1 MAWNTTCENSE
12 FYWLAGINTGRFLP
26 APQLGHSAEVHTCT
40 SIPPNP
46 FMVPAV
52 TTLGEAAA
60 AAPAPTPAPA
70 PTAPAIG
77 GFRLVATKLGEF
89 KSGRLFDAT
98 IGGAPAAAAELL
110 ENKPL
115 YFNSPKRASAPTI
128 PRPIAIPLA
137 ASTPLPPE
145 VIAPAIIR
153 SDIDVGAELI
163 EG

>member
-1 MAWNTTCENSE
+1 M
-12 FYWLAGINTGRFLP
+12 NTGRFLP

-52 TTLGEAAA
+52 TILGEAAP
-60 AAPAPTPAPA
+60 AAPAPTPAA
-70 PTAPAIG
+70 PSTGAHTTG
-77 GFRLVATKLGEF
+77 GFRFVATKLGEF

-110 ENKPL
+110 ENIIPL
-115 YFNSPKRASAPTI
+115 RFNSPKRISAPAI

-137 ASTPLPPE
+137 ASTPPPPPE
-145 VIAPAIIR
+145 MIAPAIIPF
-153 SDIDVGAELI
+153 DIDVGAELI